1 MPPRWGLENRAGDY
15 SELPEIP
22 PDGYA
27 AAVADVLRLSPLD
40 ARRFHRRA
48 LLLDKPAPSIDAA
61 LVHQGFV
68 QMDPINVC
76 GRMHDHILRNRVAGY
91 REGDLVRHLHGPPTR
106 PLPAGQRT
114 AFEHHLPR
122 SNVLAALTL
131 DAWPYLLAAM
141 RQRSRGA
148 GSWSGKMDARQRPLS
163 ESILAEITS
172 RGALCSDDI
181 DDNQRDHQGWGAHA
195 SLAKTTLHKLFFH
208 GRVLI
213 ARRVGNR
220 RFYDLP
226 ERVLP
231 AATLE
236 APEPSAA
243 ETARWITLLK
253 LRQRRLVALS
263 RAEVRHVAERV
274 QAIAVEGCPALY
286 CLSEDLPV
294 LDAEST
300 SAQPTLL
307 APLDPLI
314 YDRRLTRQLWGY
326 DYTWEVYT
334 PPAKRVRGY
343 YALPVLAGV
352 EIVGHIDPKA
362 DRADKKL
369 LVMNRSVRRGHRA
382 ATAVRELASF
392 LGLK

>member
-1 MPPRWGLENRAGDY
+1 M
-15 SELPEIP
+15 
-22 PDGYA
+22 
-27 AAVADVLRLSPLD
+27 LRLSSLD

-48 LLLDKPAPSIDAA
+48 LLLNAPVLSTAAA
-61 LVHQGFV
+61 LTHLGFI
-68 QMDPINVC
+68 QIDPINIC
-76 GRMHDHILRNRVAGY
+76 GRMHDLILRNRVAGY
-91 REGDLVRHLHGPPTR
+91 REGDLIRHLHGSPTS
-106 PLPAGQRT
+106 PLAAAERT
-114 AFEHHLPR
+114 AFEHHLPG

-131 DAWPYLLAAM
+131 DTWPYLLAAM
-141 RQRSRGA
+141 RHRSRRA
-148 GSWSGKMDARQRPLS
+148 GSWSGKMDARQRRLAKT
-163 ESILAEITS
+163 ILAEIAS
-172 RGALCSDDI
+172 RGPLCSDDI
-181 DDNQRDHQGWGAHA
+181 DDNQRDHQGWGPHA

-231 AATLE
+231 AATL
-236 APEPSAA
+236 ASAEPALA
-243 ETARWITLLK
+243 ETHRWVTLLK

-263 RAEVRHVAERV
+263 RSELGYVADLV
-274 QAIAVEGCPALY
+274 QRIEVEGCRPLF
-286 CLSEDLPV
+286 CLRADLPL
-294 LDAEST
+294 LDAADDPAET
-300 SAQPTLL
+300 LLL

-352 EIVGHIDPKA
+352 ELVGHIDPKA
-362 DRADKKL
+362 DRANKKL
-369 LVMNRSVRRGHRA
+369 LVVTRSVRRGHRP
-382 ATAVRELASF
+382 ATAVQALRLF
-392 LGLK
+392 LGLR

>member
-1 MPPRWGLENRAGDY
+1 VP
-15 SELPEIP
+15 
-22 PDGYA
+22 
-27 AAVADVLRLSPLD
+27 DVLRLSLFD

-48 LLLDKPAPSIDAA
+48 LLLDMPAPSIDAA
-61 LVHQGFV
+61 LAHQGFV
-68 QMDPINVC
+68 QLDPINVC
-76 GRMHDHILRNRVAGY
+76 GRMHDLILRNRVAGY
-91 REGDLVRHLHGPPTR
+91 REGDLMRHLHGSATR
-106 PLPAGQRT
+106 PLPPGERT
-114 AFEHHLPR
+114 AFEHHLPH
-122 SNVLAALTL
+122 SNILAALTL

-141 RQRSRGA
+141 RQRSRGL
-148 GSWSGKMDARQRPLS
+148 GSWSGKMDARQRPLAA
-163 ESILAEITS
+163 SILAEIKS

-181 DDNQRDHQGWGAHA
+181 DDDRRDHQGWGAHA

-226 ERVLP
+226 ERMLP
-231 AATLE
+231 AATL
-236 APEPSAA
+236 AAAEPSAA
-243 ETARWITLLK
+243 ETARWVTLLK

-263 RAEVRHVAERV
+263 RAEVRHVADLV
-274 QAIAVEGCPALY
+274 QPVSVEGCPTLY
-286 CLSEDLPV
+286 CLSEDLPL
-294 LDAEST
+294 LDAASWGAEV
-300 SAQPTLL
+300 TLL

-314 YDRRLTRQLWGY
+314 YDRRVTRQLWGY

-352 EIVGHIDPKA
+352 ELVGHIDPKA
-362 DRADKKL
+362 DRAANKL
-369 LVMNRSVRRGHRA
+369 LVINRSVRRGHRVA
-382 ATAVRELASF
+382 PAVRDLACF